1 MPFFRAAICVLLAAA
16 AVETNLME
24 KRGQAGAIASSGR
37 ELVIPTGP
45 YEIKTVD
52 VTFAVNR

>member
-1 MPFFRAAICVLLAAA
+1 MCVLLAAA

-24 KRGQAGAIASSGR
+24 KRGQAVTIASSGR
-37 ELVIPTGP
+37 KLVIPTGP
-45 YEIKTVD
+45 YEIETVE

>member
-24 KRGQAGAIASSGR
+24 KRGLPVTIASSGR
-37 ELVIPTGP
+37 ELVIPTGE
-45 YEIKTVD
+45 YEIKTVE
-52 VTFAVNR
+52 VSFGPNQ

>member
-24 KRGQAGAIASSGR
+24 NRCQAVAIASSGR
-37 ELVIPTGP
+37 KLVVPTGP
-45 YEIKTVD
+45 YEIETVE